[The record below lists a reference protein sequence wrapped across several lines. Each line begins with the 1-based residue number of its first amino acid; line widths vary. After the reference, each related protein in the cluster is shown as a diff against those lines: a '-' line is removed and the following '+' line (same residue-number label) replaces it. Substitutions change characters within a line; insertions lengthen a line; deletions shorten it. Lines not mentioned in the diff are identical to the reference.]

1 MTTKRALALGAILAV
16 FTTSAAF
23 ARGHD
28 RDWFFTHS
36 PPSRYH
42 YYWHNNYG
50 RCSLEQREYAYING
64 CGELIPGI
72 WDPIP
77 GSG

>member
-1 MTTKRALALGAILAV
+1 MIGKRALAMGATLAI
-16 FTTSAAF
+16 FTASAGF
-23 ARGHD
+23 AQEQD
-28 RDWFFTHS
+28 RDRFQANQ
-36 PPSRYH
+36 PPPRYH
-42 YYWHNNYG
+42 GYWRDYG
-50 RCSLEQREYAYING
+50 RCSLEQREYAYINK